1 MSEDVRR
8 DLFGSNGRAP
18 ARRFGRVLGD
28 EELHGVLAE
37 HWSTATGKQWVG
49 RSAASLREPDAQCRD
64 AMSRERRDAFF
75 AAFAVT
81 ADMRPVREDHIRALQ
96 PDELS
101 HPQPGLDGEC
111 QERVV
116 APADPGGAVGALEQ
130 RDGLLSCE
138 ERDERPLEALLGDG
152 EHALD
157 RSGVLRVQEGRESEH
172 RVDGGEAGVPRA
184 GAVVALGFEVVQ
196 ERTDERGVEITEVQ
210 LRGS

>member
-1 MSEDVRR
+1 MRR

-116 APADPGGAVGALEQ
+116 APADPGGAVG
-130 RDGLLSCE
+130 LSSSATASSRVRNE
-138 ERDERPLEALLGDG
+138 MSA
-152 EHALD
+152 
-157 RSGVLRVQEGRESEH
+157 RSKRFWGWRARVGSIRRAQGAR
-172 RVDGGEAGVPRA
+172 GPR
-184 GAVVALGFEVVQ
+184 
-196 ERTDERGVEITEVQ
+196 I
-210 LRGS
+210 